1 MKSYVD
7 YGAFTPI
14 QVASAAALNGPQDCV
29 VAMRELYRKRRDVLI
44 DGLASA
50 GWTVPS
56 PEATMFAWAP
66 LPPAFESLGSLEFS
80 KLLLSEAN
88 VAVSPGVG
96 FGEYGEGY
104 CRLALVENTQRIR
117 QAVRNIKIFLANTDK
132 YLGGLNSKVVA
143 E

>member
-1 MKSYVD
+1 
-7 YGAFTPI
+7 
-14 QVASAAALNGPQDCV
+14 
-29 VAMRELYRKRRDVLI
+29 VLI
-44 DGLASA
+44 DGLANA
-50 GWTVPS
+50 GWAVPS
-56 PEATMFAWAP
+56 PKATMFAWAP
-66 LPPAFESLGSLEFS
+66 LPPEFAKLGSLEFS

-117 QAVRNIKIFLANTDK
+117 QAVRNIKVFLANGDK
-132 YLGGLNSKVVA
+132 YLEAVQSKVVA